1 MRNFWRHLRIPTLV
15 RRIMIAQMLLLTLLW
30 CLFLTYILWEN
41 LRSPSMLLGNKTYE
55 TILTLVDRMGDRP
68 QDLTDVLEKFSK
80 ALQEGY
86 GGGED
91 PELSISLIVRKN
103 KEIIYSSDGA
113 PAGVTNTR
121 YGKIQ
126 SIQSD
131 GRTWT
136 SRTLKSGNSDA
147 EVTLVTPAGGWN
159 FFIYLNSRG
168 YYILP
173 LLVCIPFLLFP
184 AWLSIRI
191 AMRPW
196 NKVVNEIALRT
207 PEDLSPLKEV
217 PKHRELRQMVGAIH
231 IFLARV
237 RESAER
243 ERVFIADAA
252 HELRTPLAAMR
263 INVEALQAYISS
275 DNQQELLAGII
286 RSNSRAA
293 RLVNQLLL
301 LMHSEARIDTVME
314 PVPLTTLIQERMA
327 VLAPLAAGRRIELE
341 LYSHDEIWITAV
353 RERLM
358 SLIDNVIENA
368 VKYSPEGGRVEVD
381 VRSLDKST
389 QLRVSD
395 AGPGIPVELRER
407 VFDRFFRDPNQMQS
421 GSGLGLAIVKAVA
434 QQHNSNVYLS
444 TSAEGGL
451 MVTVDF
457 PPPKLSLR
465 V

>member
-1 MRNFWRHLRIPTLV
+1 MRNMWRRLKLPTLV
-15 RRIMIAQMLLLTLLW
+15 RRIIIAQMVLLALLW
-30 CLFLTYILWEN
+30 CLFLTFILWED
-41 LRSPSMLLGNKTYE
+41 LRSPP
-55 TILTLVDRMGDRP
+55 ILTGSQTYDTLFTLVEKMADRP
-68 QDLTDVLEKFSK
+68 QDRTDVLEAFSK
-80 ALQEGY
+80 ALREGY
-86 GGGED
+86 GGGDD
-91 PELSISLIVRKN
+91 PALSISLIVRKN
-103 KEIIYSSDGA
+103 NAIIFSSDGA
-113 PAGVTNTR
+113 PTGVFNTR
-121 YGKIQ
+121 LGEVQRIQ
-126 SIQSD
+126 SE

-136 SRTLKSGNSDA
+136 SRTLKSANADV
-147 EVTLVTPAGGWN
+147 EVTLFTPAGGWN

-173 LLVCIPFLLFP
+173 LLICIPFLLLP

-196 NKVVNEIALRT
+196 NNVVNEITLRT

-217 PKHRELRQMVGAIH
+217 PRHRELRQMVDAINE
-231 IFLARV
+231 FLARV
-237 RESAER
+237 REGAER

-263 INVEALQAYISS
+263 INVEALQSWVSS
-275 DNQQELLAGII
+275 ENQQELLAGII

-301 LMHSEARIDTVME
+301 MMHSEARVDTVMQ

-327 VLAPLAAGRRIELE
+327 ALEPLATERRIELE
-341 LYSHDEIWITAV
+341 FYSLDEVWITGI

-358 SLIDNVIENA
+358 SLIDNLIENA
-368 VKYSPEGGRVEVD
+368 VKYSPEGGRVEVE
-381 VRSLDKST
+381 VWAADKST
-389 QLRVSD
+389 RLRVSD
-395 AGPGIPVELRER
+395 AGPGIPVALRER
-407 VFDRFFRDPNQMQS
+407 VFDRFFRDPSQLQS

-434 QQHNSNVYLS
+434 QQHNSSVCLN

-457 PPPKLSLR
+457 PDGKAGS
-465 V
+465 

>member
-1 MRNFWRHLRIPTLV
+1 MRNVWRHLKTPTFV
-15 RRIMIAQMLLLTLLW
+15 RRIMVAQMLLLTLLW
-30 CLFLTYILWEN
+30 CLFLTYVLWED
-41 LRSPSMLLGNKTYE
+41 LRSPPILTGSKTYE
-55 TILTLVDRMGDRP
+55 TIFTVVESMDDRP
-68 QDLTDVLEKFSK
+68 QERTHVLA
-80 ALQEGY
+80 ALSQAVREDY

-91 PELSISLIVRKN
+91 PDLSISLIVRKN
-103 KEIIYSSDGA
+103 KAIIYASDGA
-113 PAGVTNTR
+113 PVGVINTR
-121 YGKIQ
+121 DGKIERVE
-126 SIQSD
+126 SD
-131 GRTWT
+131 GRAWT
-136 SRTLKSGNSDA
+136 SRTLKSANSDT
-147 EVTLVTPAGGWN
+147 EVTLITPAGGWN

-168 YYILP
+168 YYVMP

-196 NKVVNEIALRT
+196 NRVVNEISLRT
-207 PEDLSPLKEV
+207 SDDLSPLKAV
-217 PKHRELRQMVGAIH
+217 PKHRELRQMVDAVNG
-231 IFLARV
+231 FLARV
-237 RESAER
+237 RESTER

-263 INVEALQAYISS
+263 INVEALQSYVSS
-275 DNQQELLAGII
+275 DSQKELLAGII

-301 LMHSEARIDTVME
+301 MMHSEARIDTVME

-327 VLAPLAAGRRIELE
+327 GLAPLAAERRIELE
-341 LYSHDEIWITAV
+341 FYAEEEIWVTGV

-358 SLIDNVIENA
+358 SLIDNLIENA
-368 VKYSPEGGRVEVD
+368 VKYSPEGRRVEVAL
-381 VRSLDKST
+381 RSVNHST

-434 QQHNSNVYLS
+434 QQHNSSVSLS

-457 PPPKLSLR
+457 PNHKPA
-465 V
+465 

>member
-1 MRNFWRHLRIPTLV
+1 MRNFWPHLRTPSLV
-15 RRIMIAQMLLLTLLW
+15 RRIIIAQMLLLTLLW
-30 CLFLTYILWEN
+30 CFFLTYILWED
-41 LRSPSMLLGNKTYE
+41 LRSPPMLTSSKTYE
-55 TILTLVDRMGDRP
+55 TIQKLVDRMDDRP
-68 QDLTDVLEKFSK
+68 LARTEVLEAFSQ
-80 ALQEGY
+80 ALREGY

-91 PELSISLIVRKN
+91 PALSISLIVRKN
-103 KEIIYSSDGA
+103 NEIIYSSEGA
-113 PAGVTNTR
+113 PTGVINTKH
-121 YGKIQ
+121 GNLQTIE
-126 SIQSD
+126 SE
-131 GRTWT
+131 GRSWT
-136 SRTLKSGNSDA
+136 SRTLQSGSSDV
-147 EVTLVTPAGGWN
+147 EVTLITPAAGWN

-207 PEDLSPLKEV
+207 PEDLSPLKSV
-217 PKHRELRQMVGAIH
+217 PKHLELHQMVDAINV
-231 IFLARV
+231 FLARL
-237 RESAER
+237 RESTER
-243 ERVFIADAA
+243 ERIFIADAA

-263 INVEALQAYISS
+263 INVEALQSYISS
-275 DNQQELLAGII
+275 QSQQELLAGII

-301 LMHSEARIDTVME
+301 LMHSEARSDTAME

-327 VLAPLAAGRRIELE
+327 ELALLAAERRIELE
-341 LYSHDEIWITAV
+341 FYADNEIWITGV

-368 VKYSPEGGRVEVD
+368 VKYSPEGGRVEVV
-381 VRSLDKST
+381 VRSLERFT

-395 AGPGIPVELRER
+395 AGPGILLEMRER
-407 VFDRFFRDPNQMQS
+407 VFDRFFRDPNQIQS

-434 QQHNSNVYLS
+434 QQHNSSVSLS
-444 TSAEGGL
+444 TSEEGGL

-457 PPPKLSLR
+457 PTPKSA
-465 V
+465 

>member
-1 MRNFWRHLRIPTLV
+1 MQNFWLHLRVPTLV

-41 LRSPSMLLGNKTYE
+41 MRSPPVLTGSKTYE
-55 TILTLVDRMGDRP
+55 TILKLVDHMDDRP
-68 QDLTDVLEKFSK
+68 QARTEVLGAFSQ
-80 ALQEGY
+80 ALREDY

-91 PELSISLIVRKN
+91 PALSISLIVRKN

-113 PAGVTNTR
+113 PTGVTNTQ
-121 YGKIQ
+121 YGKLQ
-126 SIQSD
+126 DSESE

-136 SRTLKSGNSDA
+136 SCTLKSGNTDT
-147 EVTLVTPAGGWN
+147 EVTLVTPAGSWN

-196 NKVVNEIALRT
+196 NKVVNEISLRT
-207 PEDLSPLKEV
+207 PEDLSPLKAV
-217 PKHRELRQMVGAIH
+217 PTHRELRQMVDAIDV
-231 IFLARV
+231 FLARL
-237 RESAER
+237 RESTER
-243 ERVFIADAA
+243 ERIFIADAA

-263 INVEALQAYISS
+263 INVEALQSYISS
-275 DNQQELLAGII
+275 ESQQALLAGII
-286 RSNSRAA
+286 RSNNRAA

-301 LMHSEARIDTVME
+301 MMHSEACIDTVKE

-327 VLAPLAAGRRIELE
+327 ALAPLSMERRIELE
-341 LYSHDEIWITAV
+341 FYSPEEIWIIGV

-358 SLIDNVIENA
+358 SLIDNLIENA
-368 VKYSPEGGRVEVD
+368 VKYSPEGGRVEVE
-381 VRSLDKST
+381 VRSRDKFT

-395 AGPGIPVELRER
+395 AGPGIQIELRER
-407 VFDRFFRDPNQMQS
+407 VFDRFFRDPNQIQS

-434 QQHNSNVYLS
+434 QQHNSSVGLS

-451 MVTVDF
+451 MVTVNF
-457 PPPKLSLR
+457 PEQKFT
-465 V
+465 

>member
-1 MRNFWRHLRIPTLV
+1 MRNFWRHLRTPTFV
-15 RRIMIAQMLLLTLLW
+15 RRIMVAQMLLLTLLW
-30 CLFLTYILWEN
+30 CLFLTYILWED
-41 LRSPSMLLGNKTYE
+41 LRSPPILTGSKTYE
-55 TILTLVDRMGDRP
+55 TLFTVVESMDDRP
-68 QDLTDVLEKFSK
+68 QERTHVLAALSK
-80 ALQEGY
+80 AVREDY
-86 GGGED
+86 GGGDD

-103 KEIIYSSDGA
+103 KDIIYASDGA

-121 YGKIQ
+121 YGKIERIE
-126 SIQSD
+126 SE
-131 GRTWT
+131 GRAWT
-136 SRTLKSGNSDA
+136 SRTLKSAHSDT
-147 EVTLVTPAGGWN
+147 EVTLITPAGGWN

-168 YYILP
+168 YYVMP

-196 NKVVNEIALRT
+196 NKVVNEVSLRT
-207 PEDLSPLKEV
+207 PDDLSPLKAV
-217 PKHRELRQMVGAIH
+217 PKHRELRQMVDAVNG
-231 IFLARV
+231 FLARV
-237 RESAER
+237 RESTER

-263 INVEALQAYISS
+263 INVEALQSYVSS
-275 DNQQELLAGII
+275 DSQKELLAGIV

-301 LMHSEARIDTVME
+301 MMHSEARIDTVME

-327 VLAPLAAGRRIELE
+327 GLAPLAAERRIELE
-341 LYSHDEIWITAV
+341 FYAEDEIWITGV

-358 SLIDNVIENA
+358 SLIDNLIENA
-368 VKYSPEGGRVEVD
+368 VKYSPEGGRVEVAL
-381 VRSLDKST
+381 RSLEKST

-434 QQHNSNVYLS
+434 QQHNSNVSLT

-457 PPPKLSLR
+457 PNHKFA
-465 V
+465 

>member
-1 MRNFWRHLRIPTLV
+1 MRNFWRYLRIPTLI
-15 RRIMIAQMLLLTLLW
+15 RRIMFAQMLLLTLLW
-30 CLFLTYILWEN
+30 CIFLTYILWNN
-41 LRSPSMLLGNKTYE
+41 LRSPPMLSGNQTYE
-55 TILTLVDRMGDRP
+55 TILILVDRMGDRP
-68 QDLTDVLEKFSK
+68 HDLTDVLETFSK
-80 ALQEGY
+80 ALREGY

-91 PELSISLIVRKN
+91 PKMSISLIVRKN
-103 KEIIYSSDGA
+103 KEITYSSDGA
-113 PAGVTNTR
+113 PVGVTNTG
-121 YGKIQ
+121 YGMIQ
-126 SIQSD
+126 SVQSN

-136 SRTLKSGNSDA
+136 SRTLKSKRSDT
-147 EVTLVTPAGGWN
+147 EVTLLTPAGGWK

-196 NKVVNEIALRT
+196 NKVANEVSLRT
-207 PEDLSPLKEV
+207 PEDLSPLKAV
-217 PKHRELRQMVGAIH
+217 PKHKELRQIVDAIN

-237 RESAER
+237 RESTER
-243 ERVFIADAA
+243 ERTFIADAA
-252 HELRTPLAAMR
+252 HELRTPLAAIR
-263 INVEALQAYISS
+263 VNVEALQS
-275 DNQQELLAGII
+275 DVSNVSRQELLAGII

-301 LMHSEARIDTVME
+301 LMHSEARIDTAME

-327 VLAPLAAGRRIELE
+327 ELAPLAAESRIELE
-341 LYSHDEIWITAV
+341 FYSHDEVWITGV

-358 SLIDNVIENA
+358 SLIDNLIENA
-368 VKYSPEGGRVEVD
+368 VKYSPEGGRVEVE
-381 VRSLDKST
+381 VRSLEKSI
-389 QLRVSD
+389 QLRISD
-395 AGPGIPVELRER
+395 AGPGIMVELKER
-407 VFDRFFRDPNQMQS
+407 VFDRFFRDPNQIQS

-434 QQHNSNVYLS
+434 QQHNSSVLLS

-451 MVTVDF
+451 MVIVDI
-457 PPPKLSLR
+457 PNHNS

>member
-1 MRNFWRHLRIPTLV
+1 MRNFWRYLRIPTLV

-30 CLFLTYILWEN
+30 CIFLTYILWDN
-41 LRSPSMLLGNKTYE
+41 LRSPPMLSGNKTYE

-68 QDLTDVLEKFSK
+68 HDLTDVLETFSK
-80 ALQEGY
+80 ALREGY

-91 PELSISLIVRKN
+91 PKMSISLIVRKN

-113 PAGVTNTR
+113 PVGVTNTG
-121 YGKIQ
+121 YGMIQ
-126 SIQSD
+126 SVQSN

-136 SRTLKSGNSDA
+136 SRTLKSRSSDT
-147 EVTLVTPAGGWN
+147 EVTLLTPAGGWN

-196 NKVVNEIALRT
+196 NKVANEVSLRT
-207 PEDLSPLKEV
+207 PEDLSPLKAV
-217 PKHRELRQMVGAIH
+217 PKHKELRQIVDAIN

-237 RESAER
+237 RESTER
-243 ERVFIADAA
+243 ERIFIADAA

-263 INVEALQAYISS
+263 VNVEALQS
-275 DNQQELLAGII
+275 DVSNVSQQELLAGII

-301 LMHSEARIDTVME
+301 LMHSEARIDTIME

-327 VLAPLAAGRRIELE
+327 ELAPLATESRIELE
-341 LYSHDEIWITAV
+341 FYSHDEVWITGV

-358 SLIDNVIENA
+358 SLIDNLIENA
-368 VKYSPEGGRVEVD
+368 VKYSPEGGRVEVE
-381 VRSLDKST
+381 VRSLEKSI
-389 QLRVSD
+389 QLRISD
-395 AGPGIPVELRER
+395 AGPGIMVELRER
-407 VFDRFFRDPNQMQS
+407 VFDRFFRDPNQIQT

-434 QQHNSNVYLS
+434 QQHNSSVFLS

-451 MVTVDF
+451 MVIVDI
-457 PPPKLSLR
+457 PNHNS

>member
-1 MRNFWRHLRIPTLV
+1 M
-15 RRIMIAQMLLLTLLW
+15 
-30 CLFLTYILWEN
+30 
-41 LRSPSMLLGNKTYE
+41 
-55 TILTLVDRMGDRP
+55 
-68 QDLTDVLEKFSK
+68 
-80 ALQEGY
+80 
-86 GGGED
+86 
-91 PELSISLIVRKN
+91 
-103 KEIIYSSDGA
+103 
-113 PAGVTNTR
+113 TNTR
-121 YGKIQ
+121 YGSLQTIE
-126 SIQSD
+126 SE
-131 GRTWT
+131 GRSWT
-136 SRTLKSGNSDA
+136 SRTLQSGNSDV
-147 EVTLVTPAGGWN
+147 EVTLITPAAGWN

-207 PEDLSPLKEV
+207 PEDLSPLKSV
-217 PKHRELRQMVGAIH
+217 PKHLELHQMVDAINA
-231 IFLARV
+231 FLARL
-237 RESAER
+237 RESTER
-243 ERVFIADAA
+243 ERIFIADAA

-263 INVEALQAYISS
+263 INVEALQSYISS
-275 DNQQELLAGII
+275 ESQQELLAGII

-301 LMHSEARIDTVME
+301 LMHSEARIDTAME

-327 VLAPLAAGRRIELE
+327 ELVPLAAERRIELE
-341 LYSHDEIWITAV
+341 FYAENEIWITGV

-368 VKYSPEGGRVEVD
+368 VKYSPEGGRVEVV
-381 VRSLDKST
+381 VRSLERST

-395 AGPGIPVELRER
+395 AGPGILPEMRER
-407 VFDRFFRDPNQMQS
+407 VFDRFFRDPNQIQS

-434 QQHNSNVYLS
+434 QQHNSSVSLS
-444 TSAEGGL
+444 TSEEGGL

-457 PPPKLSLR
+457 PTPKS

>member
-1 MRNFWRHLRIPTLV
+1 MRNFWRHLRTPTFV
-15 RRIMIAQMLLLTLLW
+15 RRIMVAQMLLLTLLW
-30 CLFLTYILWEN
+30 CLFLTYVLWED
-41 LRSPSMLLGNKTYE
+41 LRSPPILTGSKTYE
-55 TILTLVDRMGDRP
+55 TIFTVVESMEDRP
-68 QDLTDVLEKFSK
+68 QERTHVLAALSK
-80 ALQEGY
+80 AVREDY

-103 KEIIYSSDGA
+103 KARIYASDGA
-113 PAGVTNTR
+113 PTGVTNTR
-121 YGKIQ
+121 DGKIERVQ
-126 SIQSD
+126 SE
-131 GRTWT
+131 GRAWT
-136 SRTLKSGNSDA
+136 SRTLTSANSDT
-147 EVTLVTPAGGWN
+147 EVTLITPAGGWN

-168 YYILP
+168 YYVMP

-196 NKVVNEIALRT
+196 NRVVNEISLRT
-207 PEDLSPLKEV
+207 PDDLSPLKAV
-217 PKHRELRQMVGAIH
+217 PKHRELRQMVDAVNG
-231 IFLARV
+231 FLARV
-237 RESAER
+237 RESTER

-263 INVEALQAYISS
+263 INVEALQSYVSS
-275 DNQQELLAGII
+275 DSQKELLAGII

-301 LMHSEARIDTVME
+301 MMHSEARIDTVME

-327 VLAPLAAGRRIELE
+327 GLAPLAAERRIELE
-341 LYSHDEIWITAV
+341 FYAEDEIWITGV

-358 SLIDNVIENA
+358 SLIDNLIENA
-368 VKYSPEGGRVEVD
+368 VKYSPEGGRVEVEL
-381 VRSLDKST
+381 RSLEKST

-434 QQHNSNVYLS
+434 QQHNSSVSLT

-457 PPPKLSLR
+457 PHHKSA
-465 V
+465 

>member
-1 MRNFWRHLRIPTLV
+1 MF
-15 RRIMIAQMLLLTLLW
+15 AQMLLLTLLW
-30 CLFLTYILWEN
+30 CVFLTYILWED
-41 LRSPSMLLGNKTYE
+41 LRSPNMLSGSKTYE
-55 TILTLVDRMGDRP
+55 TIITLIDRMDDRP
-68 QDLTDVLEKFSK
+68 QDRNAVLEDFSK
-80 ALQEGY
+80 ALREGY

-91 PELSISLIVRKN
+91 PAISISLIVRKN

-113 PAGVTNTR
+113 PTSVTNTK
-121 YGKIQ
+121 YGEIQRIQ
-126 SIQSD
+126 SE
-131 GRTWT
+131 GRTWVG
-136 SRTLKSGNSDA
+136 RTQKSEESDA
-147 EVTLVTPAGGWN
+147 EVTLVTPAGDWN
-159 FFIYLNSRG
+159 LFIYLNSRG

-196 NKVVNEIALRT
+196 NKVVHEVSLRT
-207 PEDLSPLKEV
+207 PEDLSPLKDG
-217 PKHRELRQMVGAIH
+217 PKHMELRQMVDAINV
-231 IFLARV
+231 FLARV
-237 RESAER
+237 RESTER
-243 ERVFIADAA
+243 ERIFIADAA

-263 INVEALQAYISS
+263 INVEALQSYVSS
-275 DNQQELLAGII
+275 DSQQELLAGII

-301 LMHSEARIDTVME
+301 MMHSEAPIDTVVV
-314 PVPLTTLIQERMA
+314 PVPLTTLVQERMA
-327 VLAPLAAGRRIELE
+327 ALAPLAAERRIELE
-341 LYSHDEIWITAV
+341 FYSHDEVWITGI

-358 SLIDNVIENA
+358 SLIDNLIENA

-381 VRSLDKST
+381 IRALDKSA

-395 AGPGIPVELRER
+395 AGPGISAELRER

-434 QQHNSNVYLS
+434 QQHNSNVCLN

-451 MVTVDF
+451 MVTIEF
-457 PPPKLSLR
+457 PNQNST
-465 V
+465 

>member
-1 MRNFWRHLRIPTLV
+1 MRNFWRHLRTPTFV
-15 RRIMIAQMLLLTLLW
+15 RRIMVAQMLLLTLLW
-30 CLFLTYILWEN
+30 CLFLTYILWED
-41 LRSPSMLLGNKTYE
+41 LRSPPILTGSKTYE
-55 TILTLVDRMGDRP
+55 TLFTVVESMDDRP
-68 QDLTDVLEKFSK
+68 QERTHVLAALSK
-80 ALQEGY
+80 AVREDY

-103 KEIIYSSDGA
+103 KEIIYVSDGA

-121 YGKIQ
+121 YGKIER
-126 SIQSD
+126 IQSE
-131 GRTWT
+131 GRAWT
-136 SRTLKSGNSDA
+136 SRTLKSANSDT
-147 EVTLVTPAGGWN
+147 EVTLITPAGGWN

-168 YYILP
+168 YYVMP

-196 NKVVNEIALRT
+196 NKVVNEVSLRT
-207 PEDLSPLKEV
+207 PDDLSPLKAV
-217 PKHRELRQMVGAIH
+217 PKHRELRQMVDAVNG
-231 IFLARV
+231 FLARV
-237 RESAER
+237 RESSER

-263 INVEALQAYISS
+263 INVEALQSYVSS
-275 DNQQELLAGII
+275 DSQKELLAGII

-301 LMHSEARIDTVME
+301 MMHSEARIDTVME

-327 VLAPLAAGRRIELE
+327 GLAPLASERRIELE
-341 LYSHDEIWITAV
+341 FYAEDEIWITGV

-358 SLIDNVIENA
+358 SLIDNLIENA
-368 VKYSPEGGRVEVD
+368 VKYSPEGGRVEVEL
-381 VRSLDKST
+381 RSLEKST

-434 QQHNSNVYLS
+434 QQHNSSISLN

-457 PPPKLSLR
+457 PNHKSA
-465 V
+465 

>member
-1 MRNFWRHLRIPTLV
+1 MRNFWRYLRIPTLV

-30 CLFLTYILWEN
+30 CIFLTYILWDN
-41 LRSPSMLLGNKTYE
+41 LRSPPMLSGNKTYE
-55 TILTLVDRMGDRP
+55 TILTVVDRMGDRP
-68 QDLTDVLEKFSK
+68 QDLTNVLETFSK
-80 ALQEGY
+80 ALREGY

-91 PELSISLIVRKN
+91 PKMSISLIVRKN

-113 PAGVTNTR
+113 PVGVENTG
-121 YGKIQ
+121 YGMIQNIQ
-126 SIQSD
+126 SN

-136 SRTLKSGNSDA
+136 SRTLKSRRSDT
-147 EVTLVTPAGGWN
+147 EVTLLTPAGGWN

-196 NKVVNEIALRT
+196 NKVANEVSLRT
-207 PEDLSPLKEV
+207 PEDISPLKAV
-217 PKHRELRQMVGAIH
+217 PKHKELRQIVDAIN

-237 RESAER
+237 RESTER
-243 ERVFIADAA
+243 ERTFIADAA

-263 INVEALQAYISS
+263 VNVEALQS
-275 DNQQELLAGII
+275 DVSNCSQQELLAGII

-327 VLAPLAAGRRIELE
+327 ELAPLAAESRIELE
-341 LYSHDEIWITAV
+341 FYSHDEVWITGV

-358 SLIDNVIENA
+358 SLIDNLIENA
-368 VKYSPEGGRVEVD
+368 VKYSPEGGRVEVE
-381 VRSLDKST
+381 VRSLEKSI
-389 QLRVSD
+389 QLRISD
-395 AGPGIPVELRER
+395 AGPGIMVELRER
-407 VFDRFFRDPNQMQS
+407 VFDRFFRDPNQIQS

-434 QQHNSNVYLS
+434 QQHNSSVLLS

-451 MVTVDF
+451 MVIVDI
-457 PPPKLSLR
+457 PNHNS

>member
-1 MRNFWRHLRIPTLV
+1 MRNFWRYLRVPTLV
-15 RRIMIAQMLLLTLLW
+15 RRMMIAQMLLLTLLW
-30 CLFLTYILWEN
+30 CVFLTYILWDN
-41 LRSPSMLLGNKTYE
+41 LRSPPMLSGNKTYE
-55 TILTLVDRMGDRP
+55 TILTLVDRMADRP
-68 QDLTDVLEKFSK
+68 HDLTAVLETFSK
-80 ALQEGY
+80 ALREGY

-91 PELSISLIVRKN
+91 PKMSISLIVRKN
-103 KEIIYSSDGA
+103 KEIIYSSAGA
-113 PAGVTNTR
+113 PSGVTNTA
-121 YGKIQ
+121 YGMIQ
-126 SIQSD
+126 RVQSN

-136 SRTLKSGNSDA
+136 SRTLKSGNA
-147 EVTLVTPAGGWN
+147 GTEVTLLTPAGGWN

-196 NKVVNEIALRT
+196 NKVANEVSLRT
-207 PEDLSPLKEV
+207 PDDLSPLKAV
-217 PKHRELRQMVGAIH
+217 PKHKELRQIVDAIN

-237 RESAER
+237 RESTER
-243 ERVFIADAA
+243 ERTFVADAA

-263 INVEALQAYISS
+263 VNVEALQS
-275 DNQQELLAGII
+275 DVSNVRQQELLAGII

-314 PVPLTTLIQERMA
+314 PVALTTLIQERMA
-327 VLAPLAAGRRIELE
+327 ELAPLAAESRVELE
-341 LYSHDEIWITAV
+341 FYSHDEVWMTGV

-358 SLIDNVIENA
+358 SLIDNLIENA
-368 VKYSPEGGRVEVD
+368 VKYSPEGGRVEVE
-381 VRSLDKST
+381 VRSLEKSI
-389 QLRVSD
+389 QLRISD
-395 AGPGIPVELRER
+395 AGPGILVELRER
-407 VFDRFFRDPNQMQS
+407 VFDRFFRDPNQIQS

-434 QQHNSNVYLS
+434 QQHHSSVLLS

-451 MVTVDF
+451 MVIVDI
-457 PPPKLSLR
+457 PNHHS

>member
-1 MRNFWRHLRIPTLV
+1 MRNFWRNLRIPTLV

-30 CLFLTYILWEN
+30 CIFLTYILWDN
-41 LRSPSMLLGNKTYE
+41 LRSPPMLSGSKTYE

-68 QDLTDVLEKFSK
+68 HDLTDVLETFSK
-80 ALQEGY
+80 ALREGY

-91 PELSISLIVRKN
+91 PKMSISLIVRKN
-103 KEIIYSSDGA
+103 KAIIYSSDGA
-113 PAGVTNTR
+113 PVGVTNTD
-121 YGKIQ
+121 YGMIQKIQ
-126 SIQSD
+126 SN

-136 SRTLKSGNSDA
+136 SRTLKSGHSDT

-196 NKVVNEIALRT
+196 NKVVNEVSLRT
-207 PEDLSPLKEV
+207 PEDLSPLKAV
-217 PKHRELRQMVGAIH
+217 PKHMELRQMVDAIN

-237 RESAER
+237 RESTER
-243 ERVFIADAA
+243 ERTFIADAA

-263 INVEALQAYISS
+263 VNVEALQS
-275 DNQQELLAGII
+275 DVSNVSQQELLAGII

-327 VLAPLAAGRRIELE
+327 ELAPLAAKSRIELE
-341 LYSHDEIWITAV
+341 LYAQDDVWVTGV

-358 SLIDNVIENA
+358 SLIDNLIENA
-368 VKYSPEGGRVEVD
+368 VKYSPEGGRVEVE
-381 VRSLDKST
+381 VRSLDTST
-389 QLRVSD
+389 QLRISD
-395 AGPGIPVELRER
+395 AGPGIKVELRER
-407 VFDRFFRDPNQMQS
+407 VFDRFFRDPNQIQS

-434 QQHNSNVYLS
+434 QQHNSRVFLS

-451 MVTVDF
+451 MVIVDF
-457 PPPKLSLR
+457 PNHHS

>member
-1 MRNFWRHLRIPTLV
+1 
-15 RRIMIAQMLLLTLLW
+15 MLLLTLLW
-30 CLFLTYILWEN
+30 CIFLTYILWDN
-41 LRSPSMLLGNKTYE
+41 LRSPPMLSGNKTYE

-68 QDLTDVLEKFSK
+68 HDLTDVLETFSK
-80 ALQEGY
+80 ALREGY

-91 PELSISLIVRKN
+91 PKMSISIIVRKN

-113 PAGVTNTR
+113 PVGVTNTG
-121 YGKIQ
+121 YGMIQ
-126 SIQSD
+126 SVQSN

-136 SRTLKSGNSDA
+136 SRTLKSRSSDT
-147 EVTLVTPAGGWN
+147 EVTLLTPAGGWN

-196 NKVVNEIALRT
+196 NKVANEVSLRT
-207 PEDLSPLKEV
+207 PEDLSPLKAV
-217 PKHRELRQMVGAIH
+217 PKHKELRQIVDAIN

-237 RESAER
+237 RESTER
-243 ERVFIADAA
+243 ERIFIADAA

-263 INVEALQAYISS
+263 VNVEALQS
-275 DNQQELLAGII
+275 DVGNVSQQELLAGII

-327 VLAPLAAGRRIELE
+327 ELAPLAAESRVELE
-341 LYSHDEIWITAV
+341 FYSHDEVWITGV

-358 SLIDNVIENA
+358 SLIDNLIENA
-368 VKYSPEGGRVEVD
+368 VKYSPEGGRVEVE
-381 VRSLDKST
+381 VRSLEKSI
-389 QLRVSD
+389 QLRISD
-395 AGPGIPVELRER
+395 AGPGIMVELRER
-407 VFDRFFRDPNQMQS
+407 VFDRFFRDPNQIQS

-434 QQHNSNVYLS
+434 QQHNSSILLS

-451 MVTVDF
+451 MVIVDI
-457 PPPKLSLR
+457 PNHNS

>member
-1 MRNFWRHLRIPTLV
+1 MRNFWRYLRIPTLV

-30 CLFLTYILWEN
+30 CIFLTYILWDN
-41 LRSPSMLLGNKTYE
+41 LRSPPMLSGNKTYE
-55 TILTLVDRMGDRP
+55 TIMTLVDRMGNRP
-68 QDLTDVLEKFSK
+68 HDLNDVLETFSK
-80 ALQEGY
+80 ALREGY

-91 PELSISLIVRKN
+91 PKMSISLIVRKN

-113 PAGVTNTR
+113 PVGVKNIG
-121 YGKIQ
+121 YGVIQ
-126 SIQSD
+126 SIQSN

-136 SRTLKSGNSDA
+136 SRTLKSRSSDT
-147 EVTLVTPAGGWN
+147 EVTLLTPAGGWN

-196 NKVVNEIALRT
+196 NKVANEVSLRT
-207 PEDLSPLKEV
+207 PEDLSPLKAV
-217 PKHRELRQMVGAIH
+217 PKHKELRQIVDAIN

-237 RESAER
+237 RESTER
-243 ERVFIADAA
+243 ERIFIADAA

-263 INVEALQAYISS
+263 VNVEALQS
-275 DNQQELLAGII
+275 DVSNFSQQELLTGII

-314 PVPLTTLIQERMA
+314 PVALTTLIQERMA
-327 VLAPLAAGRRIELE
+327 ELAPLAAESRIELE
-341 LYSHDEIWITAV
+341 FYSHDEVWITGV

-358 SLIDNVIENA
+358 SLLDNLIENA
-368 VKYSPEGGRVEVD
+368 VKYSPEGGRVEVE

-389 QLRVSD
+389 QVRISD
-395 AGPGIPVELRER
+395 AGPGIMVELRER
-407 VFDRFFRDPNQMQS
+407 VFDRFFRDPNQIQS

-434 QQHNSNVYLS
+434 QQHNSSVFLS

-451 MVTVDF
+451 MVIVDI
-457 PPPKLSLR
+457 PNHHS

>member
-1 MRNFWRHLRIPTLV
+1 
-15 RRIMIAQMLLLTLLW
+15 MLTGS
-30 CLFLTYILWEN
+30 N
-41 LRSPSMLLGNKTYE
+41 TYE
-55 TILTLVDRMGDRP
+55 TILTLVDRMDDRP
-68 QDLTDVLEKFSK
+68 QDRNAVLEKFST
-80 ALQEGY
+80 ALREGY

-91 PELSISLIVRKN
+91 PKLSISLIVRKN

-113 PAGVTNTR
+113 PSGVTNTL

-126 SIQSD
+126 SIQSE

-136 SRTLKSGNSDA
+136 SRTLKSVNSDA

-196 NKVVNEIALRT
+196 NKVINEISLRT
-207 PEDLSPLKEV
+207 SEDLSPLKEV
-217 PKHRELRQMVGAIH
+217 PKHMELRQMVDATNL
-231 IFLARV
+231 FLARV
-237 RESAER
+237 QESSDR

-263 INVEALQAYISS
+263 INVEALQSYVSS
-275 DNQQELLAGII
+275 NNQQELLAGII

-301 LMHSEARIDTVME
+301 MMHSEVRIDTVME

-327 VLAPLAAGRRIELE
+327 ALAPLAAERRIELE
-341 LYSHDEIWITAV
+341 FYSDDEVWITGV

-358 SLIDNVIENA
+358 SLIDNLIENA

-395 AGPGIPVELRER
+395 AGPGIPFELRER
-407 VFDRFFRDPNQMQS
+407 VFDRFFRDPNQIQS

-434 QQHNSNVYLS
+434 QQHNSSVCLS

-457 PPPKLSLR
+457 PNHKSA
-465 V
+465 

>member
-1 MRNFWRHLRIPTLV
+1 MRNVWRHLRTPTFV
-15 RRIMIAQMLLLTLLW
+15 RRIMVAQMLLLTLLW
-30 CLFLTYILWEN
+30 CLFLTYVLWED
-41 LRSPSMLLGNKTYE
+41 LRSPPILTGSKTYE
-55 TILTLVDRMGDRP
+55 TIFTVVKSMDDRP
-68 QDLTDVLEKFSK
+68 QERTYVLAALSK
-80 ALQEGY
+80 AVRENY

-91 PELSISLIVRKN
+91 PALSISLIVREN
-103 KEIIYSSDGA
+103 KEIIYASDGA
-113 PAGVTNTR
+113 PVGVINSR
-121 YGKIQ
+121 YGKIERVE
-126 SIQSD
+126 SE
-131 GRTWT
+131 GRAWT
-136 SRTLKSGNSDA
+136 SRTLMSGNADT
-147 EVTLVTPAGGWN
+147 EVTLITPAGGWN

-168 YYILP
+168 YYVMP

-196 NKVVNEIALRT
+196 NKVVNEVSLRT
-207 PEDLSPLKEV
+207 PDDLSPLKAV
-217 PKHRELRQMVGAIH
+217 PKHRELRQMVDAVNG
-231 IFLARV
+231 FLARV
-237 RESAER
+237 RESTER

-263 INVEALQAYISS
+263 INVEALESYVSS
-275 DNQQELLAGII
+275 DSHKELLAGIV

-301 LMHSEARIDTVME
+301 LMHSEARIDMVME
-314 PVPLTTLIQERMA
+314 PLPLTTLIQERMA
-327 VLAPLAAGRRIELE
+327 GLAPLAAERRIELE
-341 LYSHDEIWITAV
+341 FYAEEEIWVTGV

-358 SLIDNVIENA
+358 SLIDNVVENA
-368 VKYSPEGGRVEVD
+368 VKYSPWGGSIKVEL
-381 VRSLDKST
+381 RSLNQST

-434 QQHNSNVYLS
+434 QQHNISVSLS

-451 MVTVDF
+451 MVSVDF
-457 PPPKLSLR
+457 PNHKSA
-465 V
+465 

>member
-1 MRNFWRHLRIPTLV
+1 MQNVWYHLRRPTLV
-15 RRIMIAQMLLLTLLW
+15 RRIIIAQMLLLTLLW
-30 CLFLTYILWEN
+30 CLFLTFILWED
-41 LRSPSMLLGNKTYE
+41 LRSPPILTGSKTYE
-55 TILTLVDRMGDRP
+55 TVFTLVERMDGRP
-68 QDLTDVLEKFSK
+68 QDRTAVLEAFSQ
-80 ALQEGY
+80 ALREGY

-91 PELSISLIVRKN
+91 PVLSINLIVRKN
-103 KEIIYSSDGA
+103 NAVIFASDGA
-113 PAGVTNTR
+113 PAGITNTR
-121 YGKIQ
+121 FGELEHVQ
-126 SIQSD
+126 SED
-131 GRTWT
+131 RTWT
-136 SRTLKSGNSDA
+136 SRTLKSPHSDV
-147 EVTLVTPAGGWN
+147 EVTLFTPASGWN

-173 LLVCIPFLLFP
+173 LLVCFPFLLFP

-196 NKVVNEIALRT
+196 NRVVNEISLRT
-207 PEDLSPLKEV
+207 PDALSPLKAV
-217 PKHRELRQMVGAIH
+217 PRHRELRQTVDAIND
-231 IFLARV
+231 FLARV

-263 INVEALQAYISS
+263 INVEALQSSVISES
-275 DNQQELLAGII
+275 QQELLAGIV

-301 LMHSEARIDTVME
+301 MKHSEAHIDTVME

-327 VLAPLAAGRRIELE
+327 ALEPLASARGIEFE
-341 LYSHDEIWITAV
+341 FFADDEIHVAGI
-353 RERLM
+353 RERLV
-358 SLIDNVIENA
+358 SLIDNLIENA
-368 VKYSPEGGRVEVD
+368 VKYSPEGGRIEVQLQSRD
-381 VRSLDKST
+381 TSA

-407 VFDRFFRDPNQMQS
+407 VFDRFFRDPNQTQS
-421 GSGLGLAIVKAVA
+421 GSGLGLAIVKAVT
-434 QQHNSNVYLS
+434 QQHNGRVNLS

-457 PPPKLSLR
+457 PNPSFA
-465 V
+465 

>member
-1 MRNFWRHLRIPTLV
+1 MRNFWRHLRTPTLV

-41 LRSPSMLLGNKTYE
+41 LRSPPMLTGSNTYE
-55 TILTLVDRMGDRP
+55 TILTLVDRMDDRP
-68 QDLTDVLEKFSK
+68 QDRNAVLEKFST
-80 ALQEGY
+80 ALREGY

-91 PELSISLIVRKN
+91 PKLSISLIVRKN

-113 PAGVTNTR
+113 PAGVTNTL

-126 SIQSD
+126 SIQSE
-131 GRTWT
+131 GGTWT
-136 SRTLKSGNSDA
+136 SRTLKSGRSDA

-196 NKVVNEIALRT
+196 NKVINEISLRT
-207 PEDLSPLKEV
+207 SEDLSPLKEV
-217 PKHRELRQMVGAIH
+217 PKHMELRQMVDATNL
-231 IFLARV
+231 FLARV
-237 RESAER
+237 QESSDR

-263 INVEALQAYISS
+263 INVEALQSYVSS
-275 DNQQELLAGII
+275 NNQQELLAGII

-301 LMHSEARIDTVME
+301 MMHSEVRIDTVME

-327 VLAPLAAGRRIELE
+327 ALAPLAAERRVELE
-341 LYSHDEIWITAV
+341 FYSDDEVWITGV

-358 SLIDNVIENA
+358 SLIDNLIENA

-381 VRSLDKST
+381 VRSIDKST

-395 AGPGIPVELRER
+395 AGPGILFELRER
-407 VFDRFFRDPNQMQS
+407 VFDRFFSRSQSDTKREWIGTCNSQS
-421 GSGLGLAIVKAVA
+421 GCAAT
-434 QQHNSNVYLS
+434 QQQR
-444 TSAEGGL
+444 
-451 MVTVDF
+451 M
-457 PPPKLSLR
+457 PKYVCR
-465 V
+465 RWAHGYC

>member
-15 RRIMIAQMLLLTLLW
+15 RRMMIAQMLLLTLLW

-68 QDLTDVLEKFSK
+68 QDLTDVLENFSK
-80 ALQEGY
+80 ALQESY

-136 SRTLKSGNSDA
+136 SRTLKSGSSDA

-217 PKHRELRQMVGAIH
+217 PKHRELRQMVDAIH

-275 DNQQELLAGII
+275 DNQQALLAGII
-286 RSNSRAA
+286 RSNGRAA

-341 LYSHDEIWITAV
+341 FYSHDEIWITGV

-381 VRSLDKST
+381 LRSLDKST

-395 AGPGIPVELRER
+395 AGPGISVELRER